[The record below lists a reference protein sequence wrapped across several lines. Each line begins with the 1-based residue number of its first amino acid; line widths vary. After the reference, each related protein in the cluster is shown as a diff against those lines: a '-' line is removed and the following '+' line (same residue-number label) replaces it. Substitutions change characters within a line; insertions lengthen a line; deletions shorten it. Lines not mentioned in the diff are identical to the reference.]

1 MTPTDICEVQM
12 LKEASC
18 FFVVYSVSRSK
29 DDVGGMEEGWEVV
42 CVGALRGGHGGGEV
56 RGSTPFS

>member
-1 MTPTDICEVQM
+1 M
-12 LKEASC
+12 

-29 DDVGGMEEGWEVV
+29 EDVGGMEEGWEVV
-42 CVGALRGGHGGGEV
+42 CVGELRGGGGHGGGEV